1 MKGTMSKEVIYKKL
15 FAIVKFFTVST
26 ADLHKL
32 LTSSILRVL
41 SRTEIFTMGH
51 YAANLRDIEFCLFD
65 LLEREKI
72 LGTSIYKELDRQT
85 VMGMLEE
92 VKRLSEND
100 LAESFVEGDRIGV
113 DFDPATGD
121 AKLPASFI
129 KSYRAYMDGDWW
141 RIDAPVE
148 LGGTVIPAS
157 LRWAIAEMVLG
168 SNPSIHIYASGTSF
182 AQVAYYL
189 GTEEQ
194 KRFAKFMIDGQWGAS
209 MMLTEPEAGSDVGA
223 GRSKAVKQSDGTWHI
238 TGTKRFI
245 TSGDSDLS
253 ENIMHFV
260 LARREGGGP
269 GTKGLS
275 LFMIPKFM
283 FDTETGALGKRNG
296 VYVTKVEHKMGL
308 NVSSTCEMNL
318 GENEPAVGY
327 LLGEVHEGIAQ
338 MFKVI
343 EFARMM
349 VGTKAIATLSA
360 GYLQAL
366 AYAKTRVQGGDMKVM
381 DNKSSPRVT
390 IIHHPDVRRSL
401 MVQKAYAEGMR
412 ALVLY
417 TASIQDQVAMDRAD
431 GVDKEK
437 LADLEALNDLLL
449 PVVKGYGSE
458 KSWTLLGT
466 ESLQTFGGSG
476 FTQDWPLEQYVRDAK
491 IDTLYEGTTAIQGLD
506 FFFRKIVKDGGRA
519 IGLLS
524 KEIETFAKSGGVHSL
539 EKDALRK
546 AFSDLNAIIA
556 VLVGH
561 AMESQE
567 KPEEIYMVGLNT
579 SRCLIAVGDVIT
591 AWLLLRQADIAAA
604 KLPSADKDAD
614 FYTGKIAAAKFFVHN
629 VLPHIAADR
638 VIVEATDNSIM
649 EISEGAF

>member
-1 MKGTMSKEVIYKKL
+1 MS
-15 FAIVKFFTVST
+15 
-26 ADLHKL
+26 
-32 LTSSILRVL
+32 
-41 SRTEIFTMGH
+41 H
-51 YAANLRDIEFCLFD
+51 YTANLRDIEFCLFD
-65 LLEREKI
+65 LLKREDV
-72 LGTSIYKELDRQT
+72 LGKSIYSELDRDT

-92 VKRLSEND
+92 MKRLSEND
-100 LAESFVEGDRIGV
+100 LAASFVDGDRIGV
-113 DFDPATGD
+113 DFNPTTGD
-121 AKLPASFI
+121 AKLPPSFI
-129 KSYRAYMDGDWW
+129 KSYRAYMDNEWW

-148 LGGTVIPAS
+148 IGGTVIPAS

-182 AQVAYYL
+182 ANVAYYL
-189 GTEEQ
+189 GNAQQ
-194 KRFAKFMIDGQWGAS
+194 KKLAKLMVDNDWGAT

-223 GRSKAVKQSDGTWHI
+223 GRSKAVEQPDGTWHI

-245 TSGDSDLS
+245 TSGDSDLN
-253 ENIMHFV
+253 ENIIHYV

-275 LFMIPKFM
+275 LFIIPKFM
-283 FDTETGALGKRNG
+283 FDFETGELGKRNG

-318 GENEPAVGY
+318 GEKEPAVGY
-327 LLGEVHEGIAQ
+327 LLGDVHEGIAQ

-360 GYLQAL
+360 GYQQAL
-366 AYAKTRVQGGDMKVM
+366 AYAKTRVQGGDMKIM
-381 DNKSSPRVT
+381 NDKASPRVT

-401 MVQKAYAEGMR
+401 MVQKSYSEGMR

-417 TASIQDQVAMDRAD
+417 TASIQDSLAIARAE
-431 GVDKEK
+431 GADK
-437 LADLEALNDLLL
+437 ATIDDLEALNDLML

-519 IGLLS
+519 IGLLG
-524 KEIETFAKSGGVHSL
+524 KEIATFAQSGGQHAT
-539 EKDALRK
+539 EKAVLLKALG
-546 AFSDLNAIIA
+546 DLNAIIA

-567 KPEEIYMVGLNT
+567 KPEEIYKVGLNT
-579 SRCLIAVGDVIT
+579 SRCLMAVGEIIT
-591 AWLLLRQADIAAA
+591 AWLLIRQADIAAE
-604 KLPSADKDAD
+604 KLPTAGKDAD
-614 FYTGKIAAAKFFVHN
+614 FYNGKVASAKFFVAN
-629 VLPHIAADR
+629 MLPHISTDR
-638 VIVEATDNSIM
+638 AIVEATDNSIM
-649 EISEGAF
+649 EIAESAF